1 MKMFLSFEIKKNK
14 QKKPTSLVL
23 YCLKCWQYKN
33 LDAFNEPNR
42 VMQVFGE
49 LHNNSL

>member
-1 MKMFLSFEIKKNK
+1 MKMFLSFGIKK
-14 QKKPTSLVL
+14 KPFYNTLLVL

-42 VMQVFGE
+42 VMQVIGE